1 MRTNLCDKIALF
13 GDRRVP
19 GMSRTRVLFDPFR
32 LFPTLGIKCD
42 MDDSRRV
49 LFILLAF
56 NMY

>member
-1 MRTNLCDKIALF
+1 MLF
-13 GDRRVP
+13 VDRRVP
-19 GMSRTRVLFDPFR
+19 GMSRTRVSFDPFR
-32 LFPTLGIKCD
+32 QLPTLGIICG